1 MSESTLRYPWLSVE
15 GGGTG
20 IVSHAGT
27 ALLLRAGEKTGL
39 LDALSQALAPW
50 RKPLATHDPG
60 KIVFDLAVSVA
71 IGGDCL
77 ADIAQLRGCQD
88 VFGPVASDPTVSR
101 LITTLAAEVVP
112 ALAAINT
119 ARATARAH
127 AWDAAGAAA
136 PDVHC
141 AQGGLVVVDLDA
153 SLLTA
158 HSEKECAAP
167 TYKRGFGFHPLCAF
181 VDHGP
186 EGTGEP
192 VAMMLRPGNAGA
204 NTAADHITVTD
215 QVLTQIRTRPDSVLI
230 RTDSAGGTH
239 EFLNYLTDRGLGYSV
254 GFGLTQTAAQAIDR
268 LLPQVWTP
276 AYDADGTEREGAW
289 VAELTGM
296 LDLSSWPAGMRVI
309 VRKERP
315 HPGAQLRFT
324 DRDGLRLTAFATNT
338 TTGQLAAL
346 ELRHRRRARC
356 EDRIRTAK
364 DCGLR
369 NLPLHGFDQN
379 RIWCV
384 IVELACELLAWT
396 QMLALHD
403 SPARRWEP
411 KALRL
416 FSVAARLTR
425 HARRRRLKLAA
436 GAPHLHLLLDGIRTL
451 TALPDPG

>member
-1 MSESTLRYPWLSVE
+1 MSKSMSRYPSLSVE

-39 LDALSQALAPW
+39 LDELSRALAPW
-50 RKPLATHDPG
+50 RKPLAIHDPG

-77 ADIAQLRGCQD
+77 ADIAHLRGDRD

-101 LITTLAAEVVP
+101 LITTLAAEVGPV
-112 ALAAINT
+112 LAAINT

-315 HPGAQLRFT
+315 VRREALLIRMEVRDLR
-324 DRDGLRLTAFATNT
+324 R
-338 TTGQLAAL
+338 
-346 ELRHRRRARC
+346 
-356 EDRIRTAK
+356 
-364 DCGLR
+364 
-369 NLPLHGFDQN
+369 
-379 RIWCV
+379 
-384 IVELACELLAWT
+384 
-396 QMLALHD
+396 
-403 SPARRWEP
+403 
-411 KALRL
+411 
-416 FSVAARLTR
+416 
-425 HARRRRLKLAA
+425 
-436 GAPHLHLLLDGIRTL
+436 
-451 TALPDPG
+451 